1 MHYADWAPRGWHQ
14 AAVFMGR
21 LFVLGGSPLN
31 NDVWSANVTNA
42 TGNRFSG
49 TADAELNAG
58 KNEREDGALQIE
70 GEGTCVRGARF
81 EFETEL

>member
-31 NDVWSANVTNA
+31 NDVWSANITNA
-42 TGNRFSG
+42 TGNRYSG
-49 TADAELNAG
+49 TADSKLNAG
-58 KNEREDGALQIE
+58 ERAGV
-70 GEGTCVRGARF
+70 GEVVEMNNRITKQGN
-81 EFETEL
+81 